1 MKKNIT
7 KITTL
12 LLIFLIAASSHV
24 TASASGKEP
33 QIAGTSAIIYIGDT
47 GETLWQKDSTQ
58 RMQPAS
64 MTKLLTCLIAAEN
77 LDLDKVIEI
86 SYEATLPEPTKM
98 YLQPGEKI
106 TVKDLMYATLLESAN
121 DGAEALA
128 IATAGSVDAFA
139 VMMNEKAEALGCTGS
154 NFVNPSGLPDENH
167 YSTAKDMA
175 IIAYA
180 AMQNKT
186 VRDVAGTA
194 EYTISATNAY
204 EARSLFNYN
213 LFLKGGEIRTGEY
226 DISVEAYEGVVGGKT
241 GVIDMDNCTMVTVLD
256 YDGIEICSV
265 VMGTDFEN
273 RYSDIK
279 MLMDY
284 GKTGISKYTA
294 FEKGQEF
301 GKAGLT
307 GGAKNKVKVVAADN
321 GYVNLPEGASASL
334 VTVKCKYSDQITAPV
349 QKGQKV
355 GVAEIYIADELYKSV
370 DLIADENVEKGWFLS
385 DFGIS
390 NMQTVI
396 IFSVIFV
403 IAGSAIA
410 ILAARASNRRK
421 RAKIR
426 KARLEEEARR
436 QLEREEDLK
445 RRNWPY

>member
-213 LFLKGGEIRTGEY
+213 LFLKGGEIRTGE
-226 DISVEAYEGVVGGKT
+226 
-241 GVIDMDNCTMVTVLD
+241 
-256 YDGIEICSV
+256 
-265 VMGTDFEN
+265 
-273 RYSDIK
+273 
-279 MLMDY
+279 
-284 GKTGISKYTA
+284 
-294 FEKGQEF
+294 
-301 GKAGLT
+301 
-307 GGAKNKVKVVAADN
+307 
-321 GYVNLPEGASASL
+321 
-334 VTVKCKYSDQITAPV
+334 
-349 QKGQKV
+349 
-355 GVAEIYIADELYKSV
+355 
-370 DLIADENVEKGWFLS
+370 
-385 DFGIS
+385 
-390 NMQTVI
+390 
-396 IFSVIFV
+396 
-403 IAGSAIA
+403 
-410 ILAARASNRRK
+410 
-421 RAKIR
+421 
-426 KARLEEEARR
+426 
-436 QLEREEDLK
+436 
-445 RRNWPY
+445 